1 MPPWDTSVKKV
12 LGLALMAA
20 GLLVVV
26 VEAAWTTGENR
37 DIPVL
42 PPMGENVLVFV
53 LGLTGLALVY
63 GGYRLVRSG

>member
-1 MPPWDTSVKKV
+1 MKKV
-12 LGLALMAA
+12 LGLISMTA

-42 PPMGENVLVFV
+42 SPLGENVLVFA
-53 LGLTGLALVY
+53 LGLTGLSLIY
-63 GGYRLVRSG
+63 LGYRLVRGS

>member
-1 MPPWDTSVKKV
+1 MT
-12 LGLALMAA
+12 A

-42 PPMGENVLVFV
+42 PPLGENVLVFA
-53 LGLTGLALVY
+53 LGLTGLSLIY
-63 GGYRLVRSG
+63 LGYRLVRGT

>member
-1 MPPWDTSVKKV
+1 VKKV
-12 LGLALMAA
+12 LGLTLMAA

-26 VEAAWTTGENR
+26 VEAMWTTGEKR

-42 PPMGENVLVFV
+42 PPLGENVLVFV

-63 GGYRLVRSG
+63 GGYRLVRGS